1 MVSDAALGFVTGFM
15 GSSYVEGL
23 RLKQTALAR
32 AQVQRELREEENN
45 AMINDMFAISK
56 TMQNATEEE
65 KDTLRNRLNK
75 FSPAG
80 LQKISTLQ
88 MTGGEMFIKQEGSY
102 GIKPLTTSKPT
113 ESEQKRNAFLLANNA
128 LNSVPKGSS
137 QLEVWKSLPTKVQ
150 ALAISHYAK
159 GGNDHSERIL
169 LAQQS
174 RYINTKVP
182 TLGATQDM
190 IPQYEINQDWLEKRG
205 GKEWFRNRNLTAK
218 SPEALTTLLYSDLIN
233 ERRAFIY
240 AQALRGSAGARKF
253 IEEGEQAGQEVVDGL
268 NSLVEQSISPTV
280 DSGIGDTSTDILSP
294 RAFNELTNK
303 YNQDYF
309 ENMISGKG
317 RKHTRAQ
324 VIKGIT
330 ENLVSAFSNAQY
342 IKGNK
347 DAAQEFIRE
356 YIAEQYDLA
365 MEQKVQ

>member
-1 MVSDAALGFVTGFM
+1 MVSDAAVSFLTGFADAY
-15 GSSYVEGL
+15 GAGVKP
-23 RLKQTALAR
+23 RQDALAR
-32 AQVQRELREEENN
+32 AQVQREIEQGQKGEIINS
-45 AMINDMFAISK
+45 MIDMSPTLKEAP
-56 TMQNATEEE
+56 EE
-65 KDTLRNRLNK
+65 KLNILRNNLLQLSTN
-75 FSPAG
+75 G
-80 LQKISTLQ
+80 LQKILGVQLQ
-88 MTGGEMFIKQEGSY
+88 TGDMFIEQEGSY
-102 GIKPLTTSKPT
+102 SIKPLTTSNPT
-113 ESEQKRNAFLLANNA
+113 EGEEKRNAFLLANDA
-128 LNSVPKGSS
+128 LNNVPKGSS

-159 GGNDHSERIL
+159 GGNDHAERIM

-182 TLGATQDM
+182 PLGATQDM
-190 IPQYEINQDWLEKRG
+190 IPQYEISQDWLERRG

-253 IEEGEQAGQEVVDGL
+253 IEDGEKAGQEVVDGL

>member
-1 MVSDAALGFVTGFM
+1 MVSNLAIGLISAADTYGRAVRPRQ
-15 GSSYVEGL
+15 E
-23 RLKQTALAR
+23 ALAR
-32 AQVQRELREEENN
+32 AQVQREIREEENN
-45 AMINDMFAISK
+45 AILDDMISRSR
-56 TMQNATEEE
+56 TMQNAPPERQEELR
-65 KDTLRNRLNK
+65 KTLVN
-75 FSPAG
+75 FSTNG
-80 LQKISTLQ
+80 LLKLAASGLERPD
-88 MTGGEMFIKQEGSY
+88 GDMFIKRGDSY
-102 GIKPLTTSKPT
+102 GIKPLTTSNPT
-113 ESEQKRNAFLLANNA
+113 EGEEKRNAFLLANDA
-128 LNSVPKGSS
+128 LNNVPKGSS
-137 QLEVWKSLPTKVQ
+137 QLEVWKSLPTKIQ

-159 GGNDHSERIL
+159 GGNDHAERIM

-182 TLGATQDM
+182 PLGATQDM
-190 IPQYEINQDWLEKRG
+190 IPQYEISQDWLEKRG

-253 IEEGEQAGQEVVDGL
+253 IEDGEKAGQEVVDGL